1 MSTDGAGR
9 RRREGFCM
17 SACRAALLCAALF
30 LIVAVAPAHAS
41 SRDKTDVILLKNGDR
56 ITGEIVQLEYGQLKV
71 KTDSIGTIYV
81 EWPSVAAV
89 ESGYAF
95 LVEWIGG
102 RRAYGRLRTEG
113 GELVVADRTGEQ
125 PVPLAAIVTVGQADD
140 DFWQRV
146 SGSASI
152 GATYAS
158 STDTGAGSAAF
169 DATYRSRAIVAGL
182 SGSYNRTTDS
192 DGDASD
198 RWRVAYRHALVRPR
212 ARYLLGLASMEANDE
227 LGLRGRLQVGGAYMW
242 RFHEQPDSVA
252 STYAGLV
259 ANEEWQTGD
268 GGSTTSLEA
277 VLGLTWQ
284 IYRFAN
290 PETTLSSSLEVY
302 PNLTDT
308 GRVRARTDVT
318 LKRKFYGDFT
328 FQLQFYDDYDSRPPS
343 ADAVTNDYG
352 FTTSLGYTF

>member
-1 MSTDGAGR
+1 
-9 RRREGFCM
+9 M
-17 SACRAALLCAALF
+17 SACRAALVGAVLF
-30 LIVAVAPAHAS
+30 LYSAFFPASAAD
-41 SRDKTDVILLKNGDR
+41 RDKTDVIRLKNGDR
-56 ITGEIVQLEYGQLKV
+56 ITGEIVQVEYGQLKV

-113 GELVVADRTGEQ
+113 GELVVSDRVGEQ
-125 PVPLAAIVTVGQADD
+125 PIPLTAIVAVGQADD

-152 GATYAS
+152 GAQYAS
-158 STDTGAGSAAF
+158 STDTGSGSASF
-169 DATYRSRAIVAGL
+169 DSNYRSRTLLANL
-182 SGSYNRTTDS
+182 SGSYNRTS
-192 DGDASD
+192 DANSNTSD
-198 RWRVAYRHALVRPR
+198 RWRLSYRHALVRPK

-227 LGLRGRLQVGGAYMW
+227 LGLKGRLQVGGAYMW
-242 RFHEQPDSVA
+242 RFHERPDSVA
-252 STYAGLV
+252 STFTGLV
-259 ANEEWQTGD
+259 LNEEWETG
-268 GGSTTSLEA
+268 GRGSTTSVEA
-277 VLGLTWQ
+277 VGGLMWQ

-290 PETTLSSSLEVY
+290 PETTLSSTFEVY
-302 PNLTDT
+302 PSLTDT

-328 FQLQFYDDYDSRPPS
+328 FQLQFYDDYDNRPPS
-343 ADAVTNDYG
+343 DDAVTNDYG

>member
-1 MSTDGAGR
+1 
-9 RRREGFCM
+9 M
-17 SACRAALLCAALF
+17 SACRAALVGAVLF
-30 LIVAVAPAHAS
+30 LSLVASAAS
-41 SRDKTDVILLKNGDR
+41 ASDRDKTDVIRLKNGDR
-56 ITGEIVQLEYGQLKV
+56 ITGEIIQLEYGQLKV

-81 EWPSVAAV
+81 EWPSVAGV

-113 GELVVADRTGEQ
+113 GELVVSDRVGEQ
-125 PVPLAAIVTVGQADD
+125 PIPLTAIVTVGQADD

-158 STDTGAGSAAF
+158 STDTGAGSASF
-169 DATYRSRAIVAGL
+169 DATYRSRAVVASLTGN
-182 SGSYNRTTDS
+182 YNRTTDS
-192 DGDASD
+192 NGDASD
-198 RWRVAYRHALVRPR
+198 RWRVGYRHALVRPQ

-242 RFHEQPDSVA
+242 RFHERPDSVA

-259 ANEEWQTGD
+259 LNEEWETEG

-277 VLGLTWQ
+277 VAGLTWE

-302 PNLTDT
+302 PSLTDS
-308 GRVRARTDVT
+308 GRVRARTDVS
-318 LKRKFYGDFT
+318 LKRKLYGDFT

>member
-1 MSTDGAGR
+1 MTAVPGARGCAIASLLVALVFAGAADA
-9 RRREGFCM
+9 RE
-17 SACRAALLCAALF
+17 
-30 LIVAVAPAHAS
+30 
-41 SRDKTDVILLKNGDR
+41 KTDIIRLTNGDR
-56 ITGEIVQLEYGQLKV
+56 ITGEIIQLEYGQLKV

-89 ESGYAF
+89 ESEYEF

-102 RRAYGRLRTEG
+102 RRAYGRLRTLDG
-113 GELVVADRTGEQ
+113 ALVVSDRSGEQ
-125 PVPLAAIVTVGQADD
+125 SVPLAAVVVAGQADD

-152 GATYAS
+152 GANYAS
-158 STDTGAGSAAF
+158 STDTGAGSATL
-169 DATYRSRAIVAGL
+169 DATYRSRTLVAGL
-182 SGSYNRTTDS
+182 SASYNRTSDS
-192 DGDASD
+192 NGDSSN
-198 RWRVAYRHALVRPR
+198 RWRVAYQHALVRPK

-227 LGLRGRLQVGGAYMW
+227 LGLQGRLQLGGALMW
-242 RFHEQPDSVA
+242 RFHERADSIA
-252 STYAGLV
+252 NTYAGLV
-259 ANEEWQTGD
+259 LNQEWETD
-268 GGSTTSLEA
+268 GSGSTSSLEA
-277 VLGLTWQ
+277 VLGLNWQ

-290 PETTLSSSLEVY
+290 PETTLSSTFEVY
-302 PNLTDT
+302 PNLTDS
-308 GRVRARTDVT
+308 GRVRARTDVS